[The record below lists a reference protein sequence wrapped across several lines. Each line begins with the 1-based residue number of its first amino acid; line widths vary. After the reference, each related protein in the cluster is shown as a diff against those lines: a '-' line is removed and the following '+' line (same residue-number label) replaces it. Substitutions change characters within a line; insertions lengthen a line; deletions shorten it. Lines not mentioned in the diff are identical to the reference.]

1 MYRKEASLQV
11 RAGKRLTWTIALP
24 LIVMT
29 LLVIGLGFLPGLMDW
44 LTAPAADRLMRM
56 FEY

>member
-1 MYRKEASLQV
+1 MYRKEASPQV